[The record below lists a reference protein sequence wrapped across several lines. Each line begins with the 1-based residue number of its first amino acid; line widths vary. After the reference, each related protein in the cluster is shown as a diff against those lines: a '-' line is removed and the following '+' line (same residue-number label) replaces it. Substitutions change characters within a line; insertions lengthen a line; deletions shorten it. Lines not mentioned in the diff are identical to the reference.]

1 MKIYLQAVY
10 ILYAIY
16 ILIYTFSCLDM
27 KNDEQCAA
35 RLGQLVSELPEHHRS
50 TLFHLMAHFCRICQL
65 QHGRGYIEPPT
76 ILIQVLCHIFVRP
89 PWERIV

>member
-1 MKIYLQAVY
+1 MIERDTLATC
-10 ILYAIY
+10 ISYAFD
-16 ILIYTFSCLDM
+16 TDM

>member
-1 MKIYLQAVY
+1 MIERDTLATCISYPFD
-10 ILYAIY
+10 
-16 ILIYTFSCLDM
+16 TDM